1 MYAEVDCGSAGCIG
15 KAVSLHPHQHQQNDR
30 PDTAGRANPLVVSR
44 WHCEVNFRH
53 LKDSFQTHS
62 DKHPQGTQCKEY
74 CPVGQ
79 RNTVHLFFFQPDRCP
94 VR

>member
-1 MYAEVDCGSAGCIG
+1 
-15 KAVSLHPHQHQQNDR
+15 
-30 PDTAGRANPLVVSR
+30 VVSR